1 MEIPTL
7 PVAPQDGKLLHF
19 LKELPGWV
27 VVSAA
32 LVFFTAIYLARQDD
46 FIPRILDALIG
57 AFLGLVVAQR
67 PKPTTNI
74 SADTVQTELVNTESM
89 DQATVNA
96 ETVTTGSSKT
106 NKGANK

>member
-1 MEIPTL
+1 MIQEITPPTPIL
-7 PVAPQDGKLLHF
+7 PPRQDGALLHF

-32 LVFFTAIYLARQDD
+32 LIFFTAIYLVRQDD

-67 PKPTTNI
+67 PRPTAP
-74 SADTVQTELVNTESM
+74 SRSTVSTESIPPEESGN
-89 DQATVNA
+89 DD
-96 ETVTTGSSKT
+96 SKPQ
-106 NKGANK
+106 KEK